1 MYITSS
7 DETLSSLQNRTQE
20 IVSELKTWEGIMMTA
35 PAILFSLF
43 AGAYSDLKGRKMLL
57 AVPFVGNIFSYLA
70 MFVNLIWWEELRAEY
85 LLISGLAGLS
95 GGYVCFNIGVYSY
108 MADVSREDKRTMRMS
123 LLNGIFSLGF
133 VIGIQTGS
141 AISDYRTVFML
152 STIFGVIG
160 LLYTLMVIEEKE
172 KNKDIST
179 YVQVLGCSPIRDSFR
194 TAFGERSGGRR
205 VLLLVFLASFM
216 SLMMC
221 LNTGDYDYLMTR
233 LKFGWTAKEWGNYLT
248 VQRVTRVVSLLLLL
262 PFLSSI
268 VHVSD
273 WVIIISGLVITAL
286 SYTVMCLTQTASLM
300 FLAALLQMN
309 SVTTATIRLL
319 DWSI

>member
-1 MYITSS
+1 
-7 DETLSSLQNRTQE
+7 
-20 IVSELKTWEGIMMTA
+20 MMTA

-57 AVPFVGNIFSYLA
+57 SVPFIGNIFSYLA

-108 MADVSREDKRTMRMS
+108 TADVSREDKRTMRMS

-141 AISDYRTVFML
+141 AIRDYWTVFML
-152 STIFGVIG
+152 STIFGVTG
-160 LLYTLMVIEEKE
+160 LLYTLVIIQEKARTKE
-172 KNKDIST
+172 HSK
-179 YVQVLGCSPIRDSFR
+179 YVKVLGCSPIRDSFR
-194 TAFGERSGGRR
+194 TAFGERSGGRTM
-205 VLLLVFLASFM
+205 LILVFLASFM
-216 SLMMC
+216 SLCLC

-233 LKFGWTAKEWGNYLT
+233 LKFGWTAKDWGNYLT
-248 VQRVTRVVSLLLLL
+248 AQRVTRVVSLLLLL

-268 VHVSD
+268 LRVSD
-273 WVIIISGLVITAL
+273 TVIIISGLVITAL
-286 SYTVMCLTQTASLM
+286 SYTVMCLTQKASLM
-300 FLAALLQMN
+300 YLAALLQMN
-309 SVTTATIRLL
+309 SVTTVSIRLAWAMIHSL
-319 DWSI
+319 